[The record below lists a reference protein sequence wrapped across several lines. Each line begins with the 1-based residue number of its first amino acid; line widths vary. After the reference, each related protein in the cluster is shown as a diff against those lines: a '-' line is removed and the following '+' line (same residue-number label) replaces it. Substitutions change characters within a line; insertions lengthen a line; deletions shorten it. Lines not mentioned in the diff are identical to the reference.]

1 MVIHE
6 AALLGTPILTTETS
20 SAVEMV
26 QDTGFGWVCPNTQA
40 GITQGLR
47 RLLDAPQML
56 RAQREALD
64 GVAFDAAAARRKFS
78 ELINGYDE
86 DTT

>member
-1 MVIHE
+1 MLHRKQYR
-6 AALLGTPILTTETS
+6 LQRRGLP
-20 SAVEMV
+20 SA
-26 QDTGFGWVCPNTQA
+26 
-40 GITQGLR
+40 QGLR
-47 RLLDAPQML
+47 QLLDAPQML

-78 ELINGYDE
+78 ELINGYEE